1 MKFTEFGFVPT
12 LEEGLESMMFEEAT
26 PIQEQTIPIIKG
38 GADMIACAQTGTGKT
53 AAYMLPILDA
63 VAKDPKEAIR
73 AIILVPTR
81 ELALQIDQQIMGM
94 AYYTGATSI
103 AIYGGGDGIGYEQQ
117 KRAIREG
124 VNIIVATPG
133 RLISHLSSMKV
144 DLTQLTHFVLDE
156 ADNMLDMG
164 FQDDILRIVSYLP
177 KKKQML
183 LFSATMPIK
192 IRTFAR
198 KILNQP
204 VEVNIAI
211 SKPSEGIDQQ
221 VYLVYDQ
228 QKMNLLKIIL
238 QNPDYASVIIFASQK
253 STVKVLA
260 QELQKLGIDA
270 EGFHSDLDQ
279 SKREDIMSRFRSRQV
294 RVLVGTDVISR
305 GIDIVGISLVVNY
318 DVPPDPED
326 YVHRIGR
333 TARAATTGTAITFVN
348 EKDQYRFSQIENLIG
363 YPIEQVALP
372 NGFESGPEYNPKKRV
387 HKGNGTSKRRR
398 FSNKKKK
405 KNSNTEKQQKRA

>member
-1 MKFTEFGFVPT
+1 MRFTEFNFVPE

-26 PIQEQTIPIIKG
+26 PIQEQTIPIIKQG
-38 GADMIACAQTGTGKT
+38 SDMIACAQTGTGKT

-63 VAKDPKEAIR
+63 IAKDAKEAIR

-103 AIYGGGDGIGYEQQ
+103 SIYGGGDGMGYEQQ

-133 RLISHLSSMKV
+133 RLISHLTSMKV
-144 DLTQLTHFVLDE
+144 DLSHLSHFVLDE
-156 ADNMLDMG
+156 ADSMLDMG

-177 KKKQML
+177 KQKQML
-183 LFSATMPIK
+183 LFSATMPFK

-198 KILNQP
+198 KILYKP
-204 VEVNIAI
+204 IEVNIAI
-211 SKPSEGIDQQ
+211 SKPSEGIDQRA
-221 VYLVYDQ
+221 YLVYDK
-228 QKMNLLKIIL
+228 QKINLLKVIL
-238 QNPDYASVIIFASQK
+238 QDPTYVSIIIFASQK

-260 QELQKLGIDA
+260 QELQKQGIDA
-270 EGFHSDLDQ
+270 EGFHSDLEQ
-279 SKREDIMSRFRSRQV
+279 VKREDIMSKFRSRQI

-305 GIDIVGISLVVNY
+305 GIDVVGISLVVNY

-348 EKDQYRFSQIENLIG
+348 DKDQQRFSQIETLIG
-363 YPIEQVALP
+363 YPVEQIALP
-372 NGFESGPEYNPKKRV
+372 EGFDPGPEYNPKKKSS
-387 HKGNGTSKRRR
+387 HPQKRNR
-398 FSNKKKK
+398 FNKN
-405 KNSNTEKQQKRA
+405 KNKNHQQQKRA

>member
-1 MKFTEFGFVPT
+1 MRFTEFGFVPE

-38 GADMIACAQTGTGKT
+38 GSDMIACAQTGTGKT

-63 VAKDPKEAIR
+63 VARDAKECIR

-94 AYYTGATSI
+94 SYYTGATSI
-103 AIYGGGDGIGYEQQ
+103 SIYGGGDGMGYEQQ

-133 RLISHLSSMKV
+133 RLISHLTSMKV

-156 ADNMLDMG
+156 ADSMLDMG

-183 LFSATMPIK
+183 LFSATMPLK
-192 IRTFAR
+192 IRNFAR
-198 KILNQP
+198 KILYKP

-211 SKPSEGIDQQ
+211 SKPSEGIDQRA
-221 VYLVYDQ
+221 YLLYDR
-228 QKMNLLKIIL
+228 QKMDLLKIIL
-238 QNPDYASVIIFASQK
+238 QDTNYVSVIIFASQK
-253 STVKVLA
+253 ATVKLLA
-260 QELQKLGIDA
+260 QELQKQGIDA
-270 EGFHSDLDQ
+270 EGFHSDLEQ
-279 SKREDIMSRFRSRQV
+279 VKREDIISRFRSRQV

-348 EKDQYRFSQIENLIG
+348 DKDQHRFAQIENLIG
-363 YPIEQVALP
+363 YAVEQIALP
-372 NGFESGPEYNPKKRV
+372 EGFEAGPDYNPTKK
-387 HKGNGTSKRRR
+387 NSNPQKRRR
-398 FSNKKKK
+398 FNKN
-405 KNSNTEKQQKRA
+405 KNYQKQKRA

>member
-1 MKFTEFGFVPT
+1 MRFTEFGFVPE

-26 PIQEQTIPIIKG
+26 PIQEQTIPVIKEG
-38 GADMIACAQTGTGKT
+38 SDMIACAQTGTGKT

-63 VAKDPKEAIR
+63 VARDAKEYIR

-94 AYYTGATSI
+94 SYYTGATSI
-103 AIYGGGDGIGYEQQ
+103 SIYGGGDGMGYEQQ

-133 RLISHLSSMKV
+133 RLISHLTSMKV
-144 DLTQLTHFVLDE
+144 DLTHLTHFVLDE
-156 ADNMLDMG
+156 ADSMLDMG

-183 LFSATMPIK
+183 LFSATMPLK
-192 IRTFAR
+192 IRNFAR
-198 KILNQP
+198 KILSKP

-211 SKPSEGIDQQ
+211 SKPSEGIDQRA
-221 VYLVYDQ
+221 YLVYDK
-228 QKMNLLKIIL
+228 QKMDLLKIIL
-238 QNPDYASVIIFASQK
+238 QDVNYVSVIIFASQK
-253 STVKVLA
+253 TTVKLLA
-260 QELQKLGIDA
+260 QELQKQGIDA
-270 EGFHSDLDQ
+270 EGFHSDLEQ
-279 SKREDIMSRFRSRQV
+279 AKREDIMSRFRSRQV

-348 EKDQYRFSQIENLIG
+348 DKDQQRFSQIENLIG
-363 YPIEQVALP
+363 YPVEQIALP
-372 NGFESGPEYNPKKRV
+372 EGFEAGPEYNPTKKS
-387 HKGNGTSKRRR
+387 GNSQNRRR
-398 FSNKKKK
+398 SNKNRN
-405 KNSNTEKQQKRA
+405 KNYQKQKRA

>member
-1 MKFTEFGFVPT
+1 MRFDEFGFVPA

-26 PIQEQTIPIIKG
+26 PIQEQTIPIIKEG
-38 GADMIACAQTGTGKT
+38 KDMIACAQTGTGKT

-63 VAKDPKEAIR
+63 IARNSRESIL

-81 ELALQIDQQIMGM
+81 ELAMQIDQQIMGM
-94 AYYTGATSI
+94 SYYTGATSI
-103 AIYGGGDGIGYEQQ
+103 AIYGGGDGMGYEQQ

-133 RLISHLSSMKV
+133 RLISHLTSMKI
-144 DLTQLTHFVLDE
+144 DLSHLRHFVLDE
-156 ADNMLDMG
+156 ADSMLDMG

-183 LFSATMPIK
+183 LFSATMPMK
-192 IRTFAR
+192 IRSFAR
-198 KILNQP
+198 KILQEP

-211 SKPSEGIDQQ
+211 SKPSEGIDQR
-221 VYLVYDQ
+221 VYLAYDQ
-228 QKMNLLKIIL
+228 QKMELLKNIL
-238 QNPDYASVIIFASQK
+238 KDPNYVSVIIFASQK
-253 STVKVLA
+253 TTVKLLA
-260 QELQKLGIDA
+260 QELQKQGIDA
-270 EGFHSDLDQ
+270 EGFHSDLEQ
-279 SKREDIMSRFRSRQV
+279 SKREDIMARFRSRQV

-305 GIDIVGISLVVNY
+305 GIDVVGISLVVNY

-348 EKDQYRFSQIENLIG
+348 EKDQNRFAQIENLIG
-363 YPIEQVALP
+363 YPIEQLP
-372 NGFESGPEYNPKKRV
+372 LPKGFEAGPTYNPAKKNPQHKKKRF
-387 HKGNGTSKRRR
+387 NR
-398 FSNKKKK
+398 NKN
-405 KNSNTEKQQKRA
+405 KNYQKAKRA

>member
-1 MKFTEFGFVPT
+1 MKFTEFGFVPA
-12 LEEGLESMMFEEAT
+12 LEESLESMMFEEAT
-26 PIQEQTIPIIKG
+26 PIQEQTIPIITG

-53 AAYMLPILDA
+53 AAYMLPILNA

-103 AIYGGGDGIGYEQQ
+103 AIYGGGDGMGYEQQ
-117 KRAIREG
+117 KRAVREG

-144 DLTQLTHFVLDE
+144 DLSQLTHFVLDE
-156 ADNMLDMG
+156 ADSMLDMG

-192 IRTFAR
+192 IRNFAR
-198 KILNQP
+198 KILSKP

-221 VYLVYDQ
+221 AYLVYDQ

-238 QNPDYASVIIFASQK
+238 QDPNYVSVIIFASQK
-253 STVKVLA
+253 STVKLLA
-260 QELQKLGIDA
+260 QELQKLGMNA
-270 EGFHSDLDQ
+270 EGFHSDLEQ
-279 SKREDIMSRFRSRQV
+279 AKREDIMSRFRSRQV

-333 TARAATTGTAITFVN
+333 TARAATTGTAMTFVN
-348 EKDQYRFSQIENLIG
+348 DKDQYRFAQIENLIG
-363 YPIEQVALP
+363 YPIEQMTLP
-372 NGFESGPEYNPKKRV
+372 EGFEAGPEYNPKK
-387 HKGNGTSKRRR
+387 KNNNSSNPAKRRR
-398 FSNKKKK
+398 FNKN
-405 KNSNTEKQQKRA
+405 KNKNYHKQKRA

>member
-1 MKFTEFGFVPT
+1 LRFTEFGFVPE

-26 PIQEQTIPIIKG
+26 PIQEQTIPIIKEG
-38 GADMIACAQTGTGKT
+38 NDMIACAQTGTGKT

-63 VAKDPKEAIR
+63 VARDARESIR

-94 AYYTGATSI
+94 SYYTGATSI
-103 AIYGGGDGIGYEQQ
+103 SIYGGGDGMGYEQQ

-133 RLISHLSSMKV
+133 RLISHLTSMKV
-144 DLTQLTHFVLDE
+144 DLTHLTHFVLDE
-156 ADNMLDMG
+156 ADSMLDMG

-183 LFSATMPIK
+183 LFSATMPLK
-192 IRTFAR
+192 IRNFAK
-198 KILNQP
+198 KILHKP

-211 SKPSEGIDQQ
+211 SKPSEGIDQRA
-221 VYLVYDQ
+221 YLVFDK
-228 QKMNLLKIIL
+228 QKMDLLKIIL
-238 QNPDYASVIIFASQK
+238 QDVNYVSVIIFASQK
-253 STVKVLA
+253 TTVKLLA
-260 QELQKLGIDA
+260 QELQKQGIDA
-270 EGFHSDLDQ
+270 EGFHSDLEQ
-279 SKREDIMSRFRSRQV
+279 AKREDIMSRFRSRQV

-348 EKDQYRFSQIENLIG
+348 DKDQQRFAQIESLIG
-363 YPIEQVALP
+363 YPVEQIALP
-372 NGFESGPEYNPKKRV
+372 EGFEAGPEYNPTRKSQNPQKR
-387 HKGNGTSKRRR
+387 KRFNR
-398 FSNKKKK
+398 NKN
-405 KNSNTEKQQKRA
+405 KNYQKQKRA

>member
-1 MKFTEFGFVPT
+1 LRFTEFGFVPE

-26 PIQEQTIPIIKG
+26 PIQEQTIPVIKKG
-38 GADMIACAQTGTGKT
+38 SDMIACAQTGTGKT

-63 VAKDPKEAIR
+63 VARDAKESIR

-94 AYYTGATSI
+94 SYYTGATSI
-103 AIYGGGDGIGYEQQ
+103 SIYGGGDGMGYEQQ

-133 RLISHLSSMKV
+133 RLISHLTSMKV
-144 DLTQLTHFVLDE
+144 DLTHLTHFVLDE
-156 ADNMLDMG
+156 ADSMLDMG

-183 LFSATMPIK
+183 LFSATMPLK
-192 IRTFAR
+192 IRNFAR
-198 KILNQP
+198 KILYQP

-211 SKPSEGIDQQ
+211 SKPSEGIDQRA
-221 VYLVYDQ
+221 YLVYDK
-228 QKMNLLKIIL
+228 QKMDLLKIIL
-238 QNPDYASVIIFASQK
+238 QDVNYVSVIIFASQK
-253 STVKVLA
+253 TTVKLLA
-260 QELQKLGIDA
+260 QELQKQGIDA
-270 EGFHSDLDQ
+270 EGFHSDLEQ
-279 SKREDIMSRFRSRQV
+279 AKREDIMSRFRSRQV

-348 EKDQYRFSQIENLIG
+348 DKDQQRFSQIENLIG
-363 YPIEQVALP
+363 YPVEQIALP
-372 NGFESGPEYNPKKRV
+372 EGFEAGPEYNPAKKS
-387 HKGNGTSKRRR
+387 NNPQNRRR
-398 FSNKKKK
+398 FNKN
-405 KNSNTEKQQKRA
+405 KNKNYQKQKRA